1 MFLGAGDQRINNSPK
16 KRKRKPTAFPVAAV
30 RLSFILSPSIAIT
43 GVHTPQILHWNESHE
58 LRPDSTLPTMLFHPS
73 LLLVIILPL
82 VSGPS
87 LSPPLC
93 SQLTDPPPPPNI
105 AQVSTIFWPINYPN
119 ATSPWVIGAKNYV
132 SWQTGGGTGIA
143 SFDIQLHNSNRSL
156 MVGFIPIAL
165 RVPLIRVPTGRK
177 NYGGELEVDLSTG
190 VPEG

>member
-1 MFLGAGDQRINNSPK
+1 
-16 KRKRKPTAFPVAAV
+16 
-30 RLSFILSPSIAIT
+30 
-43 GVHTPQILHWNESHE
+43 
-58 LRPDSTLPTMLFHPS
+58 MLFHPS

-82 VSGPS
+82 VS
-87 LSPPLC
+87 
-93 SQLTDPPPPPNI
+93 

-190 VPEG
+190 VPEGDGFSLLFMNTLHGQVYAKSSKFSILAASPANYTVPDLPTATVTATLSDTPNPTQQWALTLDGIDPDATATAAATAIAGNAGSGTQ